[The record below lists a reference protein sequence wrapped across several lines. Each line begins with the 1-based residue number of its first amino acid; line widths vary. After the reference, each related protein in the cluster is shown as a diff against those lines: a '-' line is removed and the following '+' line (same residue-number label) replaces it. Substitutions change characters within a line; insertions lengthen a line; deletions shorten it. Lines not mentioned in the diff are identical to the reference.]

1 MNDKII
7 IVGGGFSG
15 LYLAYRLK
23 QKGYKNFFILSDK
36 KPEVKKA
43 FGSTDDS
50 YIFLRRDLL
59 IKRLLKELGLEQN
72 IRTFAISYL
81 YNNKI
86 HSHPVIE
93 AIRNYHYKAYGTYPD
108 HPFSGYDVNKYDVFS
123 VNYSEVIRRLEEELQ
138 DYIVFDKLNGI
149 LQKDK
154 IAAGS
159 SKAYN
164 YDILISTIPLPITY
178 KMFNQ
183 NADTSVFK
191 AVPIRIVKTD
201 KKFETNQVLDMDV
214 SSHVLRYVKNSADGL
229 FTAEELAVNNDI
241 DVNNLVVYL
250 KYGKIIQC
258 QEANRAI
265 SEMRDRGILTLGRF
279 ATWSSHYD
287 TEDGIKYAEIMLN
300 EFGV

>member
-1 MNDKII
+1 
-7 IVGGGFSG
+7 
-15 LYLAYRLK
+15 
-23 QKGYKNFFILSDK
+23 
-36 KPEVKKA
+36 
-43 FGSTDDS
+43 
-50 YIFLRRDLL
+50 
-59 IKRLLKELGLEQN
+59 
-72 IRTFAISYL
+72 
-81 YNNKI
+81 
-86 HSHPVIE
+86 
-93 AIRNYHYKAYGTYPD
+93 
-108 HPFSGYDVNKYDVFS
+108 
-123 VNYSEVIRRLEEELQ
+123 
-138 DYIVFDKLNGI
+138 
-149 LQKDK
+149 
-154 IAAGS
+154 
-159 SKAYN
+159 
-164 YDILISTIPLPITY
+164 
-178 KMFNQ
+178 MFNQ